1 MKDSV
6 LKLIS
11 MLIFMGMMQTTV
23 AQQPTNRQF
32 NIDLWPNG
40 MPNTNGF
47 DQTPFDDSNGNFK
60 PEMHAYLPEVSKANG
75 RAVLM
80 CPGGGYRHLA
90 LYHEGYDWAPFFEE
104 QGIAL
109 FVLKYRMPN
118 EGNKEVPFSDVEQ
131 AMRIIKDNASQW
143 GINPDSI
150 GIMGFSAGGHLASTY
165 ATKAPA
171 DLRPAFQ
178 ILFYPVI
185 TMNKSYTHM
194 GSHDNLLGNGASEE
208 LEKLYSNEL
217 QVDELTPSAFI
228 THSDDDKAV
237 PSLNSVNYYLGLQK
251 KGIPASLF
259 IYPTGGHGWGIR
271 DNFAHKV
278 QMITEL
284 QAWLNR
290 L

>member
-1 MKDSV
+1 MKNSA

-11 MLIFMGMMQTTV
+11 MLVFMGMMQTAV
-23 AQQPTNRQF
+23 AQQTTNRQF
-32 NIDLWPNG
+32 NIELWPNG
-40 MPNTNGF
+40 MPNTNGL
-47 DQTPFDDSNGNFK
+47 DQTPFDDSSGNFK
-60 PEMHAYLPEVSKANG
+60 PEMRAYLPADSKANG

-90 LYHEGYDWAPFFEE
+90 TNHEGYDWAPYFEQ

-118 EGNKEVPFSDVEQ
+118 GGNKEVPFSDVEQ
-131 AMRIIKDNASQW
+131 AMRIIKDNAKQW
-143 GINPDSI
+143 EINPDSV

-185 TMNKSYTHM
+185 TMDKSYTHM
-194 GSHDNLLGNGASEE
+194 GSHDNLLGDEASEE
-208 LEKLYSNEL
+208 LEKQYSNEL
-217 QVDELTPSAFI
+217 QVDELTPPAFI

-237 PSLNSVNYYLGLQK
+237 PSLNSVNYYLGLHK

-259 IYPTGGHGWGIR
+259 KIGR
-271 DNFAHKV
+271 ASCRERV
-278 QMITEL
+278 L
-284 QAWLNR
+284 R
-290 L
+290 LV